1 MTSPDV
7 LAAGLRAHAQG
18 LYCLEAAAELL
29 IAKSW
34 LHRDDFTSRFAAVH
48 SGIGSG
54 QLMTVIDWPAAVA
67 ALGSSLACSG
77 GEQRMLKITASL
89 ADGIPVDLSATI
101 TGLDDR
107 NIQLLVTAIRRAS
120 GNCHEQQET
129 AGVPFSSHEQHCDED
144 CEPEIAVRAGTTGL
158 AAEVLALIGEL
169 IDAEPPVFA
178 AISRFLDAKGAD
190 QLPATQWLIGSISDL
205 ANQLGGTLE
214 AAGISVDRIL
224 PQFRRPDRTR

>member
-34 LHRDDFTSRFAAVH
+34 LHRDDFTSRFVTAH
-48 SGIGSG
+48 PGIGSG

-67 ALGSSLACSG
+67 ALGSGLACSG

-89 ADGIPVDLSATI
+89 ADGIPVDLRDTL

-107 NIQLLVTAIRRAS
+107 NVQLLITAVLHAS
-120 GNCHEQQET
+120 GQ
-129 AGVPFSSHEQHCDED
+129 
-144 CEPEIAVRAGTTGL
+144 
-158 AAEVLALIGEL
+158 
-169 IDAEPPVFA
+169 
-178 AISRFLDAKGAD
+178 SRS
-190 QLPATQWLIGSISDL
+190 P
-205 ANQLGGTLE
+205 
-214 AAGISVDRIL
+214 
-224 PQFRRPDRTR
+224 RRP